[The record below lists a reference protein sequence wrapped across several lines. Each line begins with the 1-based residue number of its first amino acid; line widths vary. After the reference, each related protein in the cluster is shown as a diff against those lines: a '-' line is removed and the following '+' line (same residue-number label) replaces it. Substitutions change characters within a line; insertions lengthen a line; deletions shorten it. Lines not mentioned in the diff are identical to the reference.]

1 MLEDI
6 IISIESWK
14 YPTEFLFLQ
23 PKSQSN
29 GYPLIFGRP
38 CMATIYAYTDYRARN
53 MIITDGLSQ
62 KKIVLYPPSQPLI
75 T

>member
-1 MLEDI
+1 MLEYI
-6 IISIESWK
+6 IVSIDSWE
-14 YPTEFLFLQ
+14 YPTNFLVLQ

-29 GYPLIFGRP
+29 RYPIILGRP
-38 CMATIYAYTDYRARN
+38 WMATTNAYIGYRVGN
-53 MIITDGLSQ
+53 MTITDNLSQ